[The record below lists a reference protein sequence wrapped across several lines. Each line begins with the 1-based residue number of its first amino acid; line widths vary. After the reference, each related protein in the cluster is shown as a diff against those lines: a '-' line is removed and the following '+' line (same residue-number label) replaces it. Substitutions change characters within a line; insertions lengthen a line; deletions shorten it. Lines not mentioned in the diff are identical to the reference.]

1 MSDASTAIPT
11 TGRQIRSLVTAHG
24 DVELS
29 LADVDVP
36 TPTDDQVLVRIE
48 AAPINPSDLGLLFG
62 GADMAAATASG
73 TSERPVVT
81 APIAPPV
88 LAAMA
93 GRVGE
98 SMAVGN
104 EGGGVVIAA
113 GSSPEA
119 QALLGRTVGVL
130 GGSMYSEYRCV
141 HVSQTLALP
150 DGVTSE
156 QGAACFV
163 NPLTAL
169 GMIGTMRREGHTAL
183 VHTAAA
189 SNLGQM
195 LNRLCL
201 ADSIELVNIVRRDE
215 QGQLLRDQGAV
226 HVCNSSSESFLDDL
240 TDALTATGA
249 TIAFDAIGGGRL
261 AGQILT
267 AMERAANARA
277 TEYSRYGSSVHKQVY
292 IYGGLDRG
300 PTELNR
306 NFGMTWGVAGWLLTP
321 YMISAGADEVARM
334 RDRVAAEITT
344 TFASGYTARVDLAG
358 ALDLAAIA
366 EYGKQATGTKYL
378 ITPHG

>member
-1 MSDASTAIPT
+1 
-11 TGRQIRSLVTAHG
+11 
-24 DVELS
+24 
-29 LADVDVP
+29 
-36 TPTDDQVLVRIE
+36 
-48 AAPINPSDLGLLFG
+48 
-62 GADMAAATASG
+62 MAAATASG
-73 TSERPVVT
+73 TAERPVVT

-215 QGQLLRDQGAV
+215 QAQLL
-226 HVCNSSSESFLDDL
+226 
-240 TDALTATGA
+240 
-249 TIAFDAIGGGRL
+249 
-261 AGQILT
+261 
-267 AMERAANARA
+267 ARP
-277 TEYSRYGSSVHKQVY
+277 G
-292 IYGGLDRG
+292 RG
-300 PTELNR
+300 PRLQLVVGEFPR
-306 NFGMTWGVAGWLLTP
+306 
-321 YMISAGADEVARM
+321 
-334 RDRVAAEITT
+334 
-344 TFASGYTARVDLAG
+344 
-358 ALDLAAIA
+358 
-366 EYGKQATGTKYL
+366 
-378 ITPHG
+378 

>member
-1 MSDASTAIPT
+1 MSDASTAVPAI
-11 TGRQIRSLVTAHG
+11 GRQIRSLITTDG
-24 DVELS
+24 ELELS
-29 LADVDVP
+29 LVDVDVP
-36 TPTDDQVLVRIE
+36 TPTDDQVLVRID

-62 GADMAAATASG
+62 GADMSAARATG
-73 TSERPVVT
+73 TPDRPVVT
-81 APIAPPV
+81 APIAPAV
-88 LAAMA
+88 LAAMTA
-93 GRVGE
+93 RVGE

-104 EGGGVVIAA
+104 EGGGVVVAA
-113 GSSPEA
+113 GSSPAA

-141 HVSQTLALP
+141 HVSQVLALP

-169 GMIGTMRREGHTAL
+169 GMVGTMRREGHTAL

-201 ADSIELVNIVRRDE
+201 ADSIELVNVVRRDE
-215 QGQLLRDQGAV
+215 QAQLLRDQGAM
-226 HVCNSSSESFLDDL
+226 HVCNSSAEGFLDDL

-249 TIAFDAIGGGRL
+249 TIAFDAIGGGRV
-261 AGQILT
+261 ASQILT

-277 TEYSRYGSSVHKQVY
+277 TEYSRYGSTTHKQVY

-306 NFGMTWGVAGWLLTP
+306 NFGMAWGVAGWLLTP
-321 YMISAGADEVARM
+321 YMISAGAEEVARM

-344 TFASGYTARVDLAG
+344 TFASGYTARVDLAE
-358 ALDLAAIA
+358 ALDLAAIG

>member
-1 MSDASTAIPT
+1 MSDTNTAIPA
-11 TGRQIRSLVTAHG
+11 TGRQIRSLITADGELH
-24 DVELS
+24 LS
-29 LADVDVP
+29 LVDVDVP

-62 GADMAAATASG
+62 GADMSAATSSG
-73 TSERPVVT
+73 TADRPVVT

-88 LAAMA
+88 LAAMT

-104 EGGGVVIAA
+104 EGGGVVVAA

-130 GGSMYSEYRCV
+130 GGSTYSEYRCV
-141 HVSQTLALP
+141 HVSQVLALP

-169 GMIGTMRREGHTAL
+169 GMVGTMQREGHTAL

-201 ADSIELVNIVRRDE
+201 ADSVDLVNIVRRDE
-215 QGQLLRDQGAV
+215 QAQMLREQGAV
-226 HVCNSSSESFLDDL
+226 HVCNSSAEGFLDDL
-240 TDALTATGA
+240 TEALVTTGA

-277 TEYSRYGSSVHKQVY
+277 TEYSRYGSSTHKQVY

-300 PTELNR
+300 PTELSR
-306 NFGMTWGVAGWLLTP
+306 NFGMAWGVAGWLLTP
-321 YMISAGADEVARM
+321 YMISVGAEEVARM
-334 RDRVAAEITT
+334 RDRVASEITT

-358 ALDLAAIA
+358 ALGLDAIG

>member
-1 MSDASTAIPT
+1 MSDASTAVPAI
-11 TGRQIRSLVTAHG
+11 GRQIRSLITTDG
-24 DVELS
+24 ELELS
-29 LADVDVP
+29 LVDVDVP
-36 TPTDDQVLVRIE
+36 TPTDDQVLVRID

-62 GADMAAATASG
+62 GADMSAARATG
-73 TSERPVVT
+73 TPDRPVVT
-81 APIAPPV
+81 APVAPPV

-93 GRVGE
+93 GRIGE

-104 EGGGVVIAA
+104 EGGGVVVAA
-113 GSSPEA
+113 GSSPAA

-141 HVSQTLALP
+141 HVSQVLALP

-169 GMIGTMRREGHTAL
+169 GMVGTMRREGHTAL

-201 ADSIELVNIVRRDE
+201 EDSVELVNIVRRDE
-215 QGQLLRDQGAV
+215 QAQLLRDQGAV
-226 HVCNSSSESFLDDL
+226 HVCNSSADSFLDDL
-240 TDALTATGA
+240 TDALTTTGA
-249 TIAFDAIGGGRL
+249 TIAFDAIGGGRV
-261 AGQILT
+261 ASQILT

-277 TEYSRYGSSVHKQVY
+277 TEYSRYGSSTHKQVY

-300 PTELNR
+300 PTELSR
-306 NFGMTWGVAGWLLTP
+306 NFGMAWGVAGWLLTP

-344 TFASGYTARVDLAG
+344 TFASGYTARVDLAE
-358 ALDLAAIA
+358 ALDLAAIG

>member
-11 TGRQIRSLVTAHG
+11 TGRQIRSLVTADG

-73 TSERPVVT
+73 TAERPVVT

-215 QGQLLRDQGAV
+215 QAQLLRDQGAV

-321 YMISAGADEVARM
+321 YMISVGADEVARM

-344 TFASGYTARVDLAG
+344 TFSSGYTARVDLAG

>member
-1 MSDASTAIPT
+1 MSDASTAVPA
-11 TGRQIRSLVTAHG
+11 TGRQIRSLITADGELH
-24 DVELS
+24 LS
-29 LADVDVP
+29 LVDIDVP
-36 TPTDDQVLVRIE
+36 TPTDDQVLVRID

-62 GADMAAATASG
+62 GADMSAATASG
-73 TSERPVVT
+73 TPERPVVT

-93 GRVGE
+93 GRVGD

-104 EGGGVVIAA
+104 EGGGVVVAA

-119 QALLGRTVGVL
+119 QALLGSTVGVL

-141 HVSQTLALP
+141 HVSQVLALP
-150 DGVTSE
+150 AGVTSE

-169 GMIGTMRREGHTAL
+169 GMVGTMRRDGHTAL

-201 ADSIELVNIVRRDE
+201 ADSIELVNVVRRDE
-215 QGQLLRDQGAV
+215 QAQLLRDQGAV
-226 HVCNSSSESFLDDL
+226 HVCNSSAEGFLDDL
-240 TDALTATGA
+240 TDALTETGA
-249 TIAFDAIGGGRL
+249 TIAFDAIGGGRV

-267 AMERAANARA
+267 AMEWAANARA

-300 PTELNR
+300 PTELSR
-306 NFGMTWGVAGWLLTP
+306 NFGMAWGIAGWLLTP
-321 YMISAGADEVARM
+321 YMMSAGHDEVARM
-334 RDRVAAEITT
+334 RDRVASEITT

>member
-11 TGRQIRSLVTAHG
+11 TGRQIRSLVTADG

-29 LADVDVP
+29 LADADVP

-73 TSERPVVT
+73 TAERPVVT

-215 QGQLLRDQGAV
+215 QAQLLRDQGAV

-261 AGQILT
+261 ASQILT

-321 YMISAGADEVARM
+321 YMISAGADEVSRM

>member
-11 TGRQIRSLVTAHG
+11 TGRQIRSLVTADG

-73 TSERPVVT
+73 TAERPVVT

-215 QGQLLRDQGAV
+215 QAQLLRDQGAV

-240 TDALTATGA
+240 TDALDRDRRHHRLRCHRRRTLGRSDPHRDGTCRQRPRHRIQPLRLERPQAGLHLRRPRSGPDRTQPELRHGM
-249 TIAFDAIGGGRL
+249 GRRRL
-261 AGQILT
+261 APHP
-267 AMERAANARA
+267 
-277 TEYSRYGSSVHKQVY
+277 VHDQC
-292 IYGGLDRG
+292 R
-300 PTELNR
+300 
-306 NFGMTWGVAGWLLTP
+306 
-321 YMISAGADEVARM
+321 S
-334 RDRVAAEITT
+334 
-344 TFASGYTARVDLAG
+344 
-358 ALDLAAIA
+358 
-366 EYGKQATGTKYL
+366 
-378 ITPHG
+378 